1 MSQEKQIIILGDAC
15 AHCKVMENRVRE
27 VVKEEQWE
35 VPITVI
41 GDIGQ
46 ILKYGVLSTPALIL
60 GNDIVMVG
68 HIGSKTEI
76 KELIENYQMLTLR
89 HHLAGQNQGS

>member
-1 MSQEKQIIILGDAC
+1 M
-15 AHCKVMENRVRE
+15 
-27 VVKEEQWE
+27 
-35 VPITVI
+35 PITVI

-68 HIGSKTEI
+68 HIGSKAEI
-76 KELIENYQMLTLR
+76 KELIENYL
-89 HHLAGQNQGS
+89 NSN

>member
-76 KELIENYQMLTLR
+76 KELIENYL
-89 HHLAGQNQGS
+89 NSN